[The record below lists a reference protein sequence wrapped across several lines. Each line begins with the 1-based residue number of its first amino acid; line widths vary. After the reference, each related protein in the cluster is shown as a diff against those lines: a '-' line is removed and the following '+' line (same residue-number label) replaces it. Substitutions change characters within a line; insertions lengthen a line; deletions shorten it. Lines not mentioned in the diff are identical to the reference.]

1 MYAWEWWG
9 LGRKTPSHRPFF
21 EAASTQDFYT
31 GLQMQVPALDHEV
44 LFLLLIY
51 VVTSGRVLSLWSL
64 FLSM

>member
-1 MYAWEWWG
+1 
-9 LGRKTPSHRPFF
+9 
-21 EAASTQDFYT
+21 
-31 GLQMQVPALDHEV
+31 MQVPALDHEV